1 MPRSVFVLG
10 FAIFA
15 QGTSEMMLAGLLPE
29 MAADLGVTI
38 ARAGLL
44 ISGFA
49 LGMLLGAPILAIAT
63 LRWPKRRALLWFLAV
78 FIVAHVVGALTGD
91 YGVLMASRFVGAFV
105 YAGFWAAAA
114 STAIALVPENQRA
127 KAMSIV
133 AGGLTVA
140 TVIGLPAGTLL
151 GQRLGWHSAF
161 WAVAILSAIS
171 MLAIIALVPSVAPG
185 QRPDLRNEIRGVG
198 APRLWLSYA
207 MTATSI
213 AALLVT
219 FSYLGALLIDTT
231 DLAPSWV
238 APMLL
243 IYGVGAVLGIF
254 IGGRTADER
263 PLATLTVGFTAV
275 VLTSV
280 LIAVFATQPI
290 TLAVLLFLLG
300 VAGFCTN
307 PVLNSRVFG
316 LAPASPNLAPALNVS
331 SFNVGISVG
340 PWLGGLALTAGFGY
354 QVVGWIGAALASTA
368 LLLLLCE
375 RFTLAPPAQRR
386 VRSSPVPS
394 SCPGE

>member
-29 MAADLGVTI
+29 ISADLGVTV

-63 LRWPKRRALLWFLAV
+63 LRWPRRRALLWFAAV
-78 FIVAHVVGALTGD
+78 FVAAHAVGAMTSS
-91 YGVLMASRFVGAFV
+91 YEVLFVSRFVGAFV

-114 STAIALVPENQRA
+114 STVVALVPENQRA
-127 KAMSIV
+127 RALSVV

-140 TVIGLPAGTLL
+140 TVVGLPAGTVV
-151 GQRLGWHSAF
+151 GQRFGWHSAF
-161 WAVAILSAIS
+161 WAVTILSVIA
-171 MLAIIALVPSVAPG
+171 MLAIVALVPSVAPG
-185 QRPDLRNEIRGVG
+185 RRPDIRGEIRGLG

-207 MTATSI
+207 MTAASI

-231 DLAPSWV
+231 GLTPSWV

-243 IYGVGAVLGIF
+243 IYGVGAVAGIVV
-254 IGGRTADER
+254 GGRIADAR
-263 PLATLTVGFTAV
+263 PLATLTVGFGSVAV
-275 VLTSV
+275 ISA
-280 LIAVFATQPI
+280 LIAVFATRPI

-300 VAGFCTN
+300 LAGFSTN

-316 LAPASPNLAPALNVS
+316 LAPASPNLAPALTVCA
-331 SFNVGISVG
+331 FNVGISVG

-368 LLLLLCE
+368 LVLLVCE
-375 RFTLAPPAQRR
+375 RFTIAPTNPLSREDRA
-386 VRSSPVPS
+386 RSSR
-394 SCPGE
+394 